1 MLNTIKN
8 RESKTLNLNGHI
20 DYAIVMS
27 LLHHI
32 IIDSGLNAKAFYD
45 ALSKLYKKVL
55 LEFITDKDPMIKFL
69 IKKKGEVIN
78 WSWSQHSK
86 IAKDYFNISDSYYL
100 SETRF
105 VVLLT
110 RKD

>member
-1 MLNTIKN
+1 
-8 RESKTLNLNGHI
+8 
-20 DYAIVMS
+20 
-27 LLHHI
+27 
-32 IIDSGLNAKAFYD
+32 
-45 ALSKLYKKVL
+45 
-55 LEFITDKDPMIKFL
+55 MIKFL

-110 RKD
+110 KKD